1 MGLLTRREQ
10 RKEAAA
16 PPPQHPTETYKS
28 LALKAL
34 LEQLLGDWRYSIL
47 DLGSAVGATVAFLS
61 QFASTIRV
69 EDLYRTLNAA
79 RFFDHGEEPVEESAF
94 ERLVSIPRETRFD
107 IILGWDLINYF
118 RTDELAPLIRYIG
131 RFCRP
136 GSFLFAIS
144 STLKEI
150 PATPTNFKIQ
160 DAETLIYEPGATRMR
175 PCPRYVPRDLGRLMS
190 GFHVRNSYLLRNG
203 MQEYL
208 FMRD

>member
-1 MGLLTRREQ
+1 VGLLIRRDH
-10 RKEAAA
+10 RKEAA
-16 PPPQHPTETYKS
+16 PVPQHHAEPYKS

-34 LEQLLGDWRYSIL
+34 LEQLLGDWRYSVL
-47 DLGSAVGATVAFLS
+47 DLGSAVGANVAFLS
-61 QFASTIRV
+61 QYAGTIRV
-69 EDLYRTLNAA
+69 EDLYRTLAAA
-79 RFFDHGEEPVEESAF
+79 RFFDHGEETVEESTF
-94 ERLVSIPRETRFD
+94 ERFVSIPHDARFD

-118 RTDELAPLIRYIG
+118 RRDELAPLIRYIG

-175 PCPRYVPRDLGRLMS
+175 PCPRYVPRDLGLLMS

>member
-47 DLGSAVGATVAFLS
+47 DLGSAVGANVAFLS

-118 RTDELAPLIRYIG
+118 RRDELAPLIRYIG

-160 DAETLIYEPGATRMR
+160 DAETLMYEPGAARMR
-175 PCPRYVPRDLGRLMS
+175 LCPRYVPRDLGLLMS

>member
-1 MGLLTRREQ
+1 VGLLTRREQ

-16 PPPQHPTETYKS
+16 PPPQHPAETYKS

-47 DLGSAVGATVAFLS
+47 DLGSAVGANVAFLS

-150 PATPTNFKIQ
+150 PASPTNFKIQ